1 MRLRRPSRQR
11 PLGQIPLLFLRLG
24 SELALLGR
32 IFDSLG
38 KCGRCT
44 LRAHPGLVVC
54 CGLSDGL
61 PIASR
66 HCSDS
71 AAHDR
76 LQASC
81 RGSFDLP
88 LIQSGSSGSIE
99 VGLRQ
104 WRAATTPA
112 AKTAAAA
119 QSNHVSGGLQT
130 AVANGHQEVPSSA
143 AGLVPN
149 ISIKCPGARDGSPGS
164 ASRLRLPA

>member
-1 MRLRRPSRQR
+1 MRAACSSSP
-11 PLGQIPLLFLRLG
+11 
-24 SELALLGR
+24 
-32 IFDSLG
+32 
-38 KCGRCT
+38 
-44 LRAHPGLVVC
+44 VVC
-54 CGLSDGL
+54 CGLSHGL

-112 AKTAAAA
+112 ARTAAAP
-119 QSNHVSGGLQT
+119 QSNHYPADCKPQWPTDTKKFPAALPDWSRTFRSNAQAREMVLRVAQAACGSRREHLEEGVFGISRDVERHGGGVLLNSG
-130 AVANGHQEVPSSA
+130 AMA
-143 AGLVPN
+143 
-149 ISIKCPGARDGSPGS
+149 GAR
-164 ASRLRLPA
+164 